1 MNFSTSGAG
10 IRTPSVKS
18 ILQES
23 RTVPGGSAYDTPPA
37 SGTMSHSI
45 ETPEASAAFPIPAM
59 TSWVIETR
67 CRSRHAHVMLNLLL
81 ATLLLPLA
89 VGAAWHGA
97 RLLAKGIREADDPSG
112 PVFVVRGIRAVA
124 VAAGVAALGGGVLFA
139 HTGLLAFGA
148 IFLGEELYETGV
160 VLLTLRAGLRAG
172 AS

>member
-124 VAAGVAALGGGVLFA
+124 VAAGVPGVRGRVSFAPTRVPPLGGVLFG
-139 HTGLLAFGA
+139 TGDS
-148 IFLGEELYETGV
+148 
-160 VLLTLRAGLRAG
+160 R
-172 AS
+172 

>member
-1 MNFSTSGAG
+1 
-10 IRTPSVKS
+10 
-18 ILQES
+18 
-23 RTVPGGSAYDTPPA
+23 
-37 SGTMSHSI
+37 
-45 ETPEASAAFPIPAM
+45 
-59 TSWVIETR
+59 
-67 CRSRHAHVMLNLLL
+67 MLNLLL

-124 VAAGVAALGGGVLFA
+124 VAAGSGGLLFA